1 MVVCILLPRFELAV
15 AAGGREAL
23 ATGPLAL
30 APEIGREPL
39 IGETSAAAEAYG
51 VRAGLRLG
59 EALAR
64 CPTLRLVTPDPA
76 GVADAWER
84 VVAALEGI
92 GAAVESDHPGIAWF
106 EEKGLRGVHG
116 GTVESVITTARRA
129 LAVATRGTPSPFASP
144 SGPTGSSSGGVSSS
158 RGASS
163 GGDVSSRGA
172 SSGAAALSSRGPAS
186 DASRAGEVVA
196 FSGPVDIAA
205 PGGGGPSSRGLGSP
219 GGGTGLAGVG
229 RIGAAQ
235 NAAASSGAGR
245 VGAAP
250 SRFAALA
257 AAHRARARRP
267 EIAPD
272 SPARLAAYLAPLPVS
287 LLASRAEVAALPEA
301 LERFGIATLGELAA
315 LSRAHLADRFG
326 TAGPIARDLA
336 RGKDTPLRPRVPSE
350 RLQEV
355 LELPESASGPQLERA
370 LGMLIDRVLARP
382 ERRGR
387 TVRAVVLSAA
397 LVSGGT
403 WRTQMTFREALADP
417 RRMRLAITGRL
428 TELPAPADSLRLRVE
443 AFGPPSGDQRS
454 LLSEPAT
461 IRRARLREAVRQTR
475 AAAGPDAALRILA
488 VDPDSR
494 VPERRLALAPWEP

>member
-23 ATGPLAL
+23 AAGPLAL

-106 EEKGLRGVHG
+106 EEQGLRGLHG
-116 GTVESVITTARRA
+116 GTVESVITAARRA
-129 LAVATRGTPSPFASP
+129 LAAATRATASPFTPPAPASPLDALSPPAGEIVAFGSPPATLPVVALGRRGRGTARGAALRPSPFGSP
-144 SGPTGSSSGGVSSS
+144 
-158 RGASS
+158 
-163 GGDVSSRGA
+163 
-172 SSGAAALSSRGPAS
+172 PA
-186 DASRAGEVVA
+186 
-196 FSGPVDIAA
+196 DIAA

-219 GGGTGLAGVG
+219 GGGTGVASVG

-235 NAAASSGAGR
+235 GGAASSGAGR

-267 EIAPD
+267 EIAPE

-287 LLASRAEVAALPEA
+287 LLNARPEVAALPEA

-326 TAGPIARDLA
+326 PAGPLARDLA

-350 RLQEV
+350 RLEEV

-397 LVSGGT
+397 LVGGGT
-403 WRTQMTFREALADP
+403 WRSQMTFREALADP

-454 LLSEPAT
+454 LLAEPAA

>member
-23 ATGPLAL
+23 AAGPLAL

-51 VRAGLRLG
+51 VRPGLRLG

-64 CPTLRLVTPDPA
+64 CPTLRLVAPDPA
-76 GVADAWER
+76 GVADAWEHL
-84 VVAALEGI
+84 VAALEGV
-92 GAAVESDHPGIAWF
+92 GAAVESSDRPGAAWF
-106 EEKGLRGVHG
+106 EEQGLRRLHG
-116 GTVESVITTARRA
+116 GSVEGVVTAARRA
-129 LAVATRGTPSPFASP
+129 LAAARVGNQGGGSPPVATPSPF
-144 SGPTGSSSGGVSSS
+144 
-158 RGASS
+158 
-163 GGDVSSRGA
+163 
-172 SSGAAALSSRGPAS
+172 
-186 DASRAGEVVA
+186 
-196 FSGPVDIAA
+196 
-205 PGGGGPSSRGLGSP
+205 PGGGATARLAAAAPSSVP
-219 GGGTGLAGVG
+219 PPAGVV
-229 RIGAAQ
+229 APLPT
-235 NAAASSGAGR
+235 AAASSGAGR
-245 VGAAP
+245 IGVAP

-257 AAHRARARRP
+257 AAHRARARRS
-267 EIAPD
+267 EIAPE
-272 SPARLAAYLAPLPVS
+272 SPKSLAAYLAPLPVS
-287 LLASRAEVAALPEA
+287 LLGMRPEVAALPEA
-301 LERFGIATLGELAA
+301 LERFGIATLGDLAA
-315 LSRAHLADRFG
+315 LSRAQLADRFG
-326 TAGPIARDLA
+326 PAGPLARDLA
-336 RGKDTPLRPRVPSE
+336 RGRDLPLRPRVPSE
-350 RLQEV
+350 RLEEV

-370 LGMLIDRVLARP
+370 LGMLIDRVLARN

-387 TVRAVVLSAA
+387 TVRAVVLSAK
-397 LVSGGT
+397 LVGGGT

-454 LLSEPAT
+454 LLAEAAAV
-461 IRRARLREAVRQTR
+461 RRARLREAVRQTR